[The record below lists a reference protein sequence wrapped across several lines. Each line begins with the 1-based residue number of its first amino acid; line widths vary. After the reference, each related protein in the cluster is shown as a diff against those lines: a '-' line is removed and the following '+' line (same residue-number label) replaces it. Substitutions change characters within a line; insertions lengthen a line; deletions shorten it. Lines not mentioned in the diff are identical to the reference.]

1 MFGRSQE
8 IVLQPYGSRRS
19 GWRLPR
25 WFVLL
30 LLGTAAGAAIVLTVQ
45 ERYLPPRLS
54 AHASEQ
60 LRGAFD
66 LAEAERLRLKNALA
80 DANARLTSL
89 RSDIARTSDEL
100 ASQTATAARLRD
112 DLHAVVAALPAD
124 PRGGAVA
131 VRAGRFTVKGGQL
144 DYSVVLT
151 RELAVGKPLP
161 GRLQFLL
168 TGDSARGAA
177 TQLIPQLTP
186 QPIPLKL
193 GGQEVLRG
201 SVVLPAGFRPRQ
213 ATVQV
218 LDRAGGKALAT
229 RVLLVQ

>member
-19 GWRLPR
+19 VWRLPR
-25 WFVLL
+25 WLVLL

-66 LAEAERLRLKNALA
+66 RAEAERLRLKNALA
-80 DANARLTSL
+80 DANTRLTSL
-89 RSDIARTSDEL
+89 RSDTARTTDEL

-112 DLHAVVAALPAD
+112 DLRAVVAALPAD

-144 DYSVVLT
+144 DYNVVLT

-161 GRLQFLL
+161 GTLQLL
-168 TGDSARGAA
+168 LAGDSERGAA
-177 TQLIPQLTP
+177 SQLTP
-186 QPIPLKL
+186 QAIPLTL

-201 SVVLPAGFRPRQ
+201 SVPLPAGFRPRQ